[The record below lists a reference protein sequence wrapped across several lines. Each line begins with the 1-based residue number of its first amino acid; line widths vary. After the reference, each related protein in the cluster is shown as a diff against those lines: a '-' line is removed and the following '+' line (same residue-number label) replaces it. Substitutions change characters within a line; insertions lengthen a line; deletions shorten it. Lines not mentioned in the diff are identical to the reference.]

1 MAKIVIDGVEHEV
14 NPDNNLLQECLSLG
28 LDLPYFCWH
37 PSMGSVGACRQCA
50 VMQYRDADDK
60 VGTLVMACMTP
71 ATDGAIISIEDEG
84 AKSFRSDVIE
94 SLMISHPHDCPVC
107 EEGGECHLQDM
118 TLMSGHNYRRYDKK
132 KRTHRNQYL
141 GPLINH
147 EMNRCITCYRCVRY
161 YGDYAGGTDLSAQA
175 SHHHVYF
182 GRHEEG
188 VLESE
193 FSGNL
198 VEVCPTGVFTDKA
211 FSENYSRKWDLQTAP
226 SVCIGC
232 SVGCNTAP
240 GERYGSLR
248 RTVNRYNSEVNG
260 YFLCDRGRFG
270 FDFVNNR
277 DRLLEPVQ
285 RVDNTGELLADD
297 QVKALIKE
305 FTTDGTI
312 GIGSPRASNES
323 NFALRA
329 MVGEENF
336 YAGYSDVEHESMKVI
351 LDLASDTA
359 FHSPSVREIETADA
373 VLILG
378 EDVTNVAPRIALALR
393 QSVRNK
399 AKDLAEQS
407 RIPQWQDAA
416 VRELAQHERSP
427 LSIISPAVSRLDD
440 VASDRVIESLSIV
453 AAMGHQIANKI
464 LTSAPNASSSTEH
477 DEVIE
482 KIAEQLKAAK
492 RPLIIAGNSN
502 GSEVIK
508 AAANIARAL
517 HDGSDKSVIDLCLL
531 VPEVNSMGMG
541 LMVGASNPLGAGLE
555 KLQSGEAKRVI
566 VLENDLYRRAAK
578 ATVDAALTAAAK
590 VLVLDQLPTATTANA
605 DVILPA
611 TAFSEHEATYINY
624 EGRAQLSFQ
633 VHQCQNQAQ
642 PSWRWLCDAAHI
654 DDLVERCSNEIPG
667 FARLG
672 EVLPKGNPFIAGM
685 KVPRQSH
692 RYSGRTAMN
701 ANVNVHEPKQME
713 DKESVMSFSMEGIP
727 SQKDA
732 SVLASSWA
740 PKWNSNQSISKFQDE
755 VNGELKQGHVGCLLI
770 ERKDSSGSYFE
781 AAPDSAGP
789 SANQL
794 RLVFSYQI
802 FGSDELSARAK
813 PIQARMT
820 DAYIGLS
827 PADAKARDLRQGDV
841 ATISPLGSPVV
852 VCIRTGIK
860 AGTALLYCGD
870 GNISSADFSGVIEVE
885 KSAAQSTIRGIGNL
899 IVSDFQEEEINS

>member
-590 VLVLDQLPTATTANA
+590 VLVLDQLPTVTTANA

-633 VHQCQNQAQ
+633 VHQCQKQAQ
-642 PSWRWLCDAAHI
+642 PSWRWLCDVEHI
-654 DDLVERCSNEIPG
+654 DDLVERCSNELPG

-781 AAPDSAGP
+781 AAPDLAGP

-870 GNISSADFSGVIEVE
+870 GNISPADFSGVIEVE

>member
-118 TLMSGHNYRRYDKK
+118 TLMSGHNYRRYDKN

-633 VHQCQNQAQ
+633 VHQCQKQAQ
-642 PSWRWLCDAAHI
+642 PSWRWLCDVEHI
-654 DDLVERCSNEIPG
+654 DDLVERCSNELPG

-870 GNISSADFSGVIEVE
+870 GNISPADFSGVIEVE
-885 KSAAQSTIRGIGNL
+885 KNATQSTIRGIGNL

>member
-118 TLMSGHNYRRYDKK
+118 TLMSGHNYRRYDKN

-590 VLVLDQLPTATTANA
+590 VLVLDQLPTVTTANA

-633 VHQCQNQAQ
+633 VHQCQKQAQ
-642 PSWRWLCDAAHI
+642 PSWRWLCDVEHI
-654 DDLVERCSNEIPG
+654 DDLVERCSNELPG

-781 AAPDSAGP
+781 AAPDLAGP

-870 GNISSADFSGVIEVE
+870 GNISPADFSGVIEVE
-885 KSAAQSTIRGIGNL
+885 KNATQSTIRGIGNL

>member
-633 VHQCQNQAQ
+633 VHQCQKQAQ
-642 PSWRWLCDAAHI
+642 PSWRWLCDVEHI
-654 DDLVERCSNEIPG
+654 DDLVERCSNELPG

-870 GNISSADFSGVIEVE
+870 GNISPADFSGVIEVE
-885 KSAAQSTIRGIGNL
+885 KNATQSTIRGIGNL